1 MNARAGIASS
11 LECRVTPCP
20 SRRSLALLAF
30 APLSPKLL
38 TSIVFVWLSFA
49 LAQFWPAPVWAQLTT
64 ATVRLDG
71 RALFRVSDGEEEDAG
86 QRARAIE
93 RQLEAVLESAQVF
106 GPASIEQANEQ
117 RVLAVA
123 GRRIATVTPTDAAS
137 SGVGVD
143 ALARDW
149 ADAID
154 AGLTRGVTRRGS
166 MTQRF
171 LVAMQG
177 SVESAFARLLETI
190 VSFIPRA
197 LGAVL
202 VLLLFWALAAG
213 VRRLMR
219 AVFHRIVDDLTV
231 ENLIKQV
238 AYYTVWLFG
247 LLLAASTFGIEPE
260 AIVTGLGLTSL
271 ALGFALKDIL
281 SNFVSGLLILLLRPF
296 ELGDQIVIGETE
308 GSVERITLRATEIR
322 TYDGRQVSV
331 PNSET
336 FTSRVINNT
345 ASPIRRAGVVFFASY
360 EVDLDHAISV
370 ACAAA
375 VETDGVLDEPIPT
388 VRVQA
393 FEPNH
398 VRLQLRF
405 WTDSRRSDHVATSS
419 LVHRAV
425 IVRFREAGVA
435 LPDGVLQVD
444 LMTEGTPLQ
453 FK

>member
-1 MNARAGIASS
+1 MHFMIESS
-11 LECRVTPCP
+11 VLPSVHRLHAAVDR
-20 SRRSLALLAF
+20 SRRLFAPVAF
-30 APLSPKLL
+30 AWLL
-38 TSIVFVWLSFA
+38 CAI
-49 LAQFWPAPVWAQLTT
+49 AQFWPAPVSAQLTT

-71 RALFRVSDGEEEDAG
+71 RALFRVSDGVEEDAG
-86 QRARAIE
+86 QRARVIE
-93 RQLEAVLESAQVF
+93 RQLEAVLGSAQTF
-106 GPASIEQANEQ
+106 GPVAIEQADEQ
-117 RVLAVA
+117 RVLTVA
-123 GRRIATVTPTDAAS
+123 GRRIVTVTPTDAAS
-137 SGVGVD
+137 RGLGVD
-143 ALARDW
+143 VLARDW

-154 AGLTRGVTRRGS
+154 AGLARGVARRGS
-166 MTQRF
+166 MAQRF

-177 SVESAFARLLETI
+177 SVESAFSRLLETI
-190 VSFIPRA
+190 ISFIPRA
-197 LGAVL
+197 LAALL
-202 VLLLFWALAAG
+202 VLLLFWAMAAA

-219 AVFHRIVDDLTV
+219 AVFRRVVDDLTV

-322 TYDGRQVSV
+322 TYDGRRVSV

-345 ASPIRRAGVVFFASY
+345 ASPIRRAGVEFFVSYQVDVDQAITVAS
-360 EVDLDHAISV
+360 
-370 ACAAA
+370 AAA
-375 VETDGVLDEPIPT
+375 SETTGVLDEPAPT

-393 FEPNH
+393 FEPDH
-398 VRLQLRF
+398 VRLELRF

-419 LVHRAV
+419 RVHQSV
-425 IVRFREAGVA
+425 LVRFREAGVV
-435 LPDGVLQVD
+435 LPDGVLQVE
-444 LMTEGTPLQ
+444 LGTDEKPLPSR
-453 FK
+453 